1 MDQTSGLKL
10 SVLILLTLT
19 GDFLVKF
26 QNDRSNK
33 NAEFQKESQYLKMI
47 ILEMSIMIGTT
58 NAIAPF

>member
-1 MDQTSGLKL
+1 MDQTSELKL

-26 QNDRSNK
+26 QNDRSNT

-47 ILEMSIMIGTT
+47 ILEMCIMNGTT

>member
-1 MDQTSGLKL
+1 MDQTSELKL

-33 NAEFQKESQYLKMI
+33 NAEFQKESQYLKII
-47 ILEMSIMIGTT
+47 ILEMCIMIGTT

>member
-1 MDQTSGLKL
+1 MDQTSELKL

-47 ILEMSIMIGTT
+47 ILEMCIMIGTT

>member
-1 MDQTSGLKL
+1 MDETSGLKL

-47 ILEMSIMIGTT
+47 ILEMCIMIGTT

>member
-1 MDQTSGLKL
+1 MDQTNGLKL

-47 ILEMSIMIGTT
+47 ILEMCIMIGTT

>member
-26 QNDRSNK
+26 QNDRYNK
-33 NAEFQKESQYLKMI
+33 NAKFQKESQYLKMI
-47 ILEMSIMIGTT
+47 ILEMCIMIGTT